1 MINNP
6 KVIKDPN
13 FALREEGNPSLKIPG
28 VKKTIPIKSVSRE
41 TACIPSRNVFA
52 IPERETNTPTIPID
66 VNPMPGVNK
75 SQSAMLYKLKNFAII
90 LTFTPFVPR
99 KYLSKIIRIH
109 SWLTNKINPRY
120 VNKIWRSN
128 AVDIKS
134 YIEVSK
140 PRIVVVLVIT
150 AITSLLG
157 ATRFDSTPN
166 IPWDVSFWQVG
177 FLVLAG
183 ALASM
188 GSSALNHYYDRDIDK
203 SMVRTST
210 RPIPSG
216 KLSAKTVLIYGL
228 SVSIISVVIAWLAL
242 NPVATF
248 MIALGIFFY
257 VVIYTM
263 WLKRS
268 NSANIIIGGFAGS
281 AASMAGWATTT
292 GSIDLTG
299 FLVGWLVFMWTPPH
313 FWCLAI
319 KKREEYASVKV
330 PMLPVLIG
338 NERTAKYIFINT
350 AILLPFSISLYFF
363 GLGLL
368 YTAIA
373 LVSGTMMLIYHYKLT
388 KNPTPEFAW
397 KAYKVTA
404 PYLVI
409 IFIGVAIDAL
419 FYYRI

>member
-1 MINNP
+1 M
-6 KVIKDPN
+6 
-13 FALREEGNPSLKIPG
+13 
-28 VKKTIPIKSVSRE
+28 
-41 TACIPSRNVFA
+41 
-52 IPERETNTPTIPID
+52 
-66 VNPMPGVNK
+66 
-75 SQSAMLYKLKNFAII
+75 
-90 LTFTPFVPR
+90 
-99 KYLSKIIRIH
+99 
-109 SWLTNKINPRY
+109 
-120 VNKIWRSN
+120 
-128 AVDIKS
+128 DIKS

-157 ATRFDSTPN
+157 ATRFDSTPS
-166 IPWDVSFWQVG
+166 IPWDVSFWQIG

-203 SMVRTST
+203 SMVRTAK

-228 SVSIISVVIAWLAL
+228 SLSIASVIIAWLTL

-257 VVIYTM
+257 VIIYTI

-268 NSANIIIGGFAGS
+268 KSSNIVIGGFAGS

-292 GSIDLTG
+292 GSMDILG
-299 FLVGWLVFMWTPPH
+299 FLIGWLVFLWTPPH
-313 FWCLAI
+313 FWSFAI
-319 KKREEYASVKV
+319 KSREEYASVNV

-338 NERTAKYIFINT
+338 NEKTAGYIFANT
-350 AILLPFSISLYFF
+350 AILLPYSLSLYLL
-363 GLGLL
+363 GLGVL
-368 YTAIA
+368 YFITAAI
-373 LVSGTMMLIYHYKLT
+373 SGSLMLIYHYKLT
-388 KNPTPEFAW
+388 KDPTPDFAW
-397 KAYKVTA
+397 KAYKITA

-409 IFIGVAIDAL
+409 IFISLAFDSL
-419 FYYRI
+419 YYYRF